1 MDSLKQMAK
10 EYSVLENVDKSSF
23 QRSARLLQSIWRVE
37 HEYEMG
43 QVSNR
48 NGPPRCIGS
57 RLAMPWAQESLA
69 NYLSENIRDVVRSEV
84 LDPVKSKGKLYGK
97 PRIFNDLLSSQP
109 LCFNLFGELSQDL
122 QLATSIMQNL
132 TAGKVEAVTRIEFEW
147 SPGQGDPIYTGDR
160 SAFDVYVEFLTP
172 ANTKGF
178 FGIEV
183 KYHENLIGKAAT
195 TTDRHH
201 QISGQMD
208 CFDEAFLKDLEKQP
222 LQQIWR
228 DHMLAGIHKI
238 QNKFDEGIFV
248 FLYPE
253 KNTHCSEALGKYK
266 RCLTSTDT
274 FAEWTIESVAN
285 QVKQATNDDWI
296 DLFTDRYLDFN
307 KIPDLN
313 L

>member
-1 MDSLKQMAK
+1 MDSFKQMAK

-37 HEYEMG
+37 HEYDMG
-43 QVSNR
+43 QVSNK
-48 NGPPRCIGS
+48 NGPRPIGS
-57 RLAMPWAQESLA
+57 RLPMPWAQESLA
-69 NYLSENIRDVVRSEV
+69 NYLTENIRNVVRSEV
-84 LDPVKSKGKLYGK
+84 LDPVKSKCKLYGK

-122 QLATSIMQNL
+122 QLATSVMKNL
-132 TAGKVEAVTRIEFEW
+132 TAGKVETVTRIEFEW

-172 ANTKGF
+172 TNTKGF

-183 KYHENLIGKAAT
+183 KYHENLIGKASPHKERYDEIA
-195 TTDRHH
+195 RY
-201 QISGQMD
+201 MD
-208 CFDEAFLKDLEKQP
+208 CFETANLDELGAQP

-253 KNTHCSEALGKYK
+253 KNKHCSEAMEKYK

-285 QVKQATNDDWI
+285 QVKQATDDDWI